1 MSVACENVH
10 KVYESGGYHTVAL
23 NGVSFRID
31 SGEFVCVMGP
41 SGSGKSTL
49 LNLIGALDR
58 PTKGRILVEGV
69 DISELNEYAL
79 AELRNQKIGFI
90 FQTFNLIQR
99 MNALENVELPLLI
112 RNMSSQEIRSRARRL
127 LEWVGLAHRI
137 EHTPDRMSGG
147 EQQRVAIARTLVA
160 QPKIVLGDE
169 PTGNIDTKTTHSVM
183 ELLRYLNEKIGITM
197 IIVTH
202 NLEVASYAQRIIHI
216 RDGVIE
222 RIETQDD
229 SSKSGDAQL
238 LRR

>member
-1 MSVACENVH
+1 MSIVCENVS
-10 KVYESGGYHTVAL
+10 KVYDSGGYNTVAL
-23 NGVSFRID
+23 DGVSFRMD
-31 SGEFVCVMGP
+31 AGEFVCIMGP

-58 PTKGRILVEGV
+58 PTKGQIFVDGV
-69 DISELNEYAL
+69 DISELNDYAL
-79 AELRNQKIGFI
+79 AELRNKKIGFI

-99 MNALENVELPLLI
+99 MSALENVEVPLLI
-112 RNMSSQEIRSRARRL
+112 RNDSDQEIRSRARRIL
-127 LEWVGLAHRI
+127 DWVGLTHRI
-137 EHTPDRMSGG
+137 KHTPDRLSGG

-160 QPKIVLGDE
+160 EPKIILGDE
-169 PTGNIDTKTTHSVM
+169 PTGNIDTKTTHSIM
-183 ELLRYLNEKIGITM
+183 KLLRYLNEKIGITM
-197 IIVTH
+197 VIVTH

>member
-1 MSVACENVH
+1 MSIVCENVH

-23 NGVSFRID
+23 NGVSFHMD
-31 SGEFVCVMGP
+31 SGEFVCIMGP

-58 PTKGRILVEGV
+58 PSKGRILVDGV
-69 DISELNEYAL
+69 DISELNDYAL
-79 AELRNQKIGFI
+79 AEFRNQKIGFI

-99 MNALENVELPLLI
+99 MNALENVEVPLLV
-112 RNMSSQEIRSRARRL
+112 RHMSDQEIRRRARRIL
-127 LEWVGLAHRI
+127 DWVGLKHRI
-137 EHTPDRMSGG
+137 KHTPDRLSGG

-160 QPKIVLGDE
+160 EPKIILGDE
-169 PTGNIDTKTTHSVM
+169 PTGNIDTKTTHSIM
-183 ELLRYLNEKIGITM
+183 KLLRYLREKIGITM
-197 IIVTH
+197 VIVTH

-222 RIETQDD
+222 RIEIQNG
-229 SSKSGDAQL
+229 SSKSGDAK